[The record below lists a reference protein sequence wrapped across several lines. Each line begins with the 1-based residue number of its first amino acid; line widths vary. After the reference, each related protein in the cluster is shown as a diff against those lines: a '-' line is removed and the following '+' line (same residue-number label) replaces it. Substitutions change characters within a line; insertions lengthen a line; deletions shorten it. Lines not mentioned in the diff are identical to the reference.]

1 MDDSAGKKADHCDE
15 LQKATDLYAKVKKI
29 TGKGH
34 DVIVKKKKDGRLY
47 VYEGN
52 LRLAE

>member
-1 MDDSAGKKADHCDE
+1 MSENKGKESEE
-15 LQKATDLYAKVKKI
+15 LNDLQQAKDLYAKVRKI
-29 TGKGH
+29 TGKGN
-34 DVIVKKKKDGRLY
+34 DAIVKKKKDGRLY